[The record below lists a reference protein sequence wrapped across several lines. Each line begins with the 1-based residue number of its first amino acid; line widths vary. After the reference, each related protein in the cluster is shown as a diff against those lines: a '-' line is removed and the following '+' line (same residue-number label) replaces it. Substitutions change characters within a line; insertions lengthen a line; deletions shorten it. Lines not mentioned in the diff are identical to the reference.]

1 MDSSSDPNMMVD
13 KLTANSAR
21 MATREG
27 MEGTSSGSP
36 SGHAY
41 VQSQVAAKGW
51 PSGNMTGG
59 GRRKKRRMSK
69 SKKGGSSCYKPHKKK
84 SARRRKKGGMS
95 GVGGVVREALVP
107 FGLYAL
113 TKRQQRRGSRSF
125 TKKRRGSRRRGRGRR

>member
-1 MDSSSDPNMMVD
+1 MMVE
-13 KLTANSAR
+13 KITANSAR

-113 TKRQQRRGSRSF
+113 TKRQQRRGFKIFYQKVDRGIK
-125 TKKRRGSRRRGRGRR
+125 KKRKRKTLNNNV

>member
-1 MDSSSDPNMMVD
+1 MDSSSDSNMMMQ

-41 VQSQVAAKGW
+41 VQNQVAAKGW
-51 PSGNMTGG
+51 PSGEMTGG

-69 SKKGGSSCYKPHKKK
+69 SKKGGFSCYKKSHKKK

-113 TKRQQRRGSRSF
+113 TKRQQRRGSRSS
-125 TKKRRGSRRRGRGRR
+125 TKKRRGSRRRGRR